1 MILLF
6 TAIIE
11 TNTLRSY
18 RDERKPP
25 NYTNEQLIQ
34 LEESFIV
41 NPYLSKRAVINL
53 ARKLCIN
60 EDNVRLWYRKRRS
73 KDNSGNSELTK
84 YAGPIL
90 KIRLG

>member
-18 RDERKPP
+18 HDKRKPP

-34 LEESFIV
+34 LEESYTV
-41 NPYLSKRAVINL
+41 NPYLSQRALINL
-53 ARKLCIN
+53 AKKLCIN
-60 EDNVRLWYRKRRS
+60 KNNVRLWYRKRRS
-73 KDNSGNSELTK
+73 RDNSGNSELTI
-84 YAGPIL
+84 YTAPIL